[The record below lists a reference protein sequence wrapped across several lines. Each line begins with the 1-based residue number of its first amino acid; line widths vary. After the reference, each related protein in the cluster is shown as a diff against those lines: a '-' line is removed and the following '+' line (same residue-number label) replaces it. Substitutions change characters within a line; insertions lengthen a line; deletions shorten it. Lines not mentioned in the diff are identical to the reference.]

1 MENKTLQKLTREL
14 DITTRELELLLD
26 GAEKTAFVP
35 GQIMVREGRTDSNL
49 YLLTQGVW
57 RAYSFREG
65 IEMTLWFAQAGEFA
79 FSAWGYAGEAPS
91 MLTLEAISCG
101 EAYVLSRQRVA
112 ELFSSSIAMANLGRR
127 MLERFVLSWEAA
139 WLSSCRRTAQERY
152 SALIEHQPEIVRT
165 VPLKYVASY
174 LGITVQSLS
183 RIRMRLAK
191 GGLQ

>member
-35 GQIMVREGRTDSNL
+35 GQVIVREGGTDTNL
-49 YLLTQGVW
+49 YLLTAGVW
-57 RAYSFREG
+57 RACSCKEG
-65 IEMTLWFAQAGEFA
+65 IEMTLWFAEAGEFA
-79 FSAWGYAGEAPS
+79 FSAWGYAGGAPS

-101 EAYVLSRQRVA
+101 EAYVLSKQRVA
-112 ELFSSSIAMANLGRR
+112 ELFGSSIVMANLGRR
-127 MLERFVLSWEAA
+127 ILERFVLSWESA
-139 WLSSCRRTAQERY
+139 WLTSCRRTARERY
-152 SALIEHQPEIVRT
+152 MALVEHQPQIVRT
-165 VPLKYVASY
+165 VPLKYIASY

-191 GGLQ
+191 C